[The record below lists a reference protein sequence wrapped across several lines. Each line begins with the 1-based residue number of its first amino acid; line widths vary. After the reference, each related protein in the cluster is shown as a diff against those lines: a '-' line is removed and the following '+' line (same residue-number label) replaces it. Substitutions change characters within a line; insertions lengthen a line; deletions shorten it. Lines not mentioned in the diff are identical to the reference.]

1 MRNLNLLVVVAFLA
15 ILPSFQNRALAQS
28 SPIDTTLA
36 SQYFQEAQAVCN
48 RDNGRLW
55 GASLCAPMLF
65 VDRKTRTVVANQADK
80 EGILTKDGNVF
91 VGQLPAKVNIANTA
105 TEWAGVKWTMVIFPL
120 PEDKIRRA
128 NLMAHEMW
136 HRVQNDIGFP
146 SSGAA
151 NNHLD
156 SRDGRMWLQ
165 LEWRALAAALMSRG
179 KQRHQA
185 IADALLFRAYRRA
198 AFRQAAS
205 EEREMEMHE
214 GLAEY
219 TGVRLSGSPNLNQ
232 YVVDKDL
239 KEAAQ
244 KQTFVRSFAYA
255 SGPAY
260 GILLDETKTNWRKN
274 LKKEDDL
281 GSLLQKRLSIK
292 LPQNIEQ
299 AAELRAKNYDSDK
312 LRAFETERENNRQKL
327 LAEYRAKLVDGAVL
341 ELPILK
347 MSMQM
352 NPGTLVPLEPIGIV
366 YPDIR
371 IVDVW
376 GILTVT
382 KGALIKSDFSKIYV
396 SAPSSL
402 SAPSI
407 QGDGWTLELNA
418 GWTVA
423 AGERKGDYVVKKLE
437 S

>member
-1 MRNLNLLVVVAFLA
+1 MRNLNLLVVVALLA

-55 GASLCAPMLF
+55 GVSLCAPMLF

-105 TEWAGVKWTMVIFPL
+105 TEWAGVKWTMVMFPL

-146 SSGAA
+146 SSSAA

-198 AFRQAAS
+198 VFPQAAS

-402 SAPSI
+402 SAPSR

-423 AGERKGDYVVKKLE
+423 GGDRKGDYLVKKVE

>member
-1 MRNLNLLVVVAFLA
+1 MRNLNLLVVVALLA

-55 GASLCAPMLF
+55 GVSLCAPMLF

-198 AFRQAAS
+198 VFPQAAS

-352 NPGTLVPLEPIGIV
+352 NPGTLVPLEPIGTV

-371 IVDVW
+371 IVDAW

-423 AGERKGDYVVKKLE
+423 AGERKADYVVKKLE